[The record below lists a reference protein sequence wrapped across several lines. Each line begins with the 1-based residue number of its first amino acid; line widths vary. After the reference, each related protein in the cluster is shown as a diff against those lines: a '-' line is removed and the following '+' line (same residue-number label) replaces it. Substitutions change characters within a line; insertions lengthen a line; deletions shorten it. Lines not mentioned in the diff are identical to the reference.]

1 MLNYHK
7 QNQLWICFKTL
18 QVRNNFERIYERFLI
33 SKSKSARRG
42 NWQCQNYCTQL
53 SSIRWIQPLL
63 KNWQCQ
69 NYCTQIFKFG
79 EYGHCWKA
87 LPSTHHADAGFMDL
101 GRYLRIISMSEIC
114 ECVNPFTE
122 SYKFVNMRFKTLQ
135 MWKEALVSSSGDC
148 QLAKHTTKYKTL
160 LQI

>member
-87 LPSTHHADAGFMDL
+87 LYTPCRCWLYGSGKISEDNFNV
-101 GRYLRIISMSEIC
+101 RNLRMCQSFHWVLQIC
-114 ECVNPFTE
+114 EYAFQNASNVKR
-122 SYKFVNMRFKTLQ
+122 SARFEQWRLSTGK
-135 MWKEALVSSSGDC
+135 A
-148 QLAKHTTKYKTL
+148 HN
-160 LQI
+160 QI